1 MRPLFFALA
10 ILCVAEMA
18 APQSPMFNQRDD
30 KYRLLGLKR
39 AKETYEMA
47 KKEFERQVMLHEKQL
62 ISELEL
68 DRARAQVADAEV
80 NYQQSLLAV
89 LFETQYVTVL
99 RAIKYQARDGM
110 KHVRLTLAN
119 ASGGTE
125 EFQKL
130 VNMEDKL
137 FRSLQPDVVSYVYA
151 GLLNNDNT
159 IISKPYEAKIERL
172 RHGEPQEIDFLL
184 LQDLDAVTVNLA
196 YGNGTTRSMKIFL
209 QKDAKENKVLVQ
221 SDQFSQEAE
230 LGKTATFDLRLEQF
244 SLSSLPFS
252 LEVVNLPGQINRYF
266 KDPSNDA
273 RLTQIRFNENTN
285 TRKAALVV
293 SLPDRPTDEVK
304 MGASI
309 QFYVLVIPSDG
320 NGKTVAQTA
329 WTPGDIEKLAVGYV
343 KLELVPRGKGRLLV
357 RAQQLYSAIKADG
370 KVEMNL
376 ELVNEG
382 TEKLDNIEVKIDPPM
397 NWTKKIDPA
406 IIPSLGVG
414 EEKRV
419 TFECSP
425 PPGTTVG
432 RYEIRIRTSALSATQ
447 PVNAEDKTVTVEIQA
462 EANVLGTIVIVMLI
476 LGLVGGIVMFGIR
489 LSKR

>member
-1 MRPLFFALA
+1 
-10 ILCVAEMA
+10 
-18 APQSPMFNQRDD
+18 
-30 KYRLLGLKR
+30 
-39 AKETYEMA
+39 
-47 KKEFERQVMLHEKQL
+47 
-62 ISELEL
+62 
-68 DRARAQVADAEV
+68 
-80 NYQQSLLAV
+80 
-89 LFETQYVTVL
+89 
-99 RAIKYQARDGM
+99 
-110 KHVRLTLAN
+110 
-119 ASGGTE
+119 
-125 EFQKL
+125 
-130 VNMEDKL
+130 
-137 FRSLQPDVVSYVYA
+137 
-151 GLLNNDNT
+151 
-159 IISKPYEAKIERL
+159 
-172 RHGEPQEIDFLL
+172 
-184 LQDLDAVTVNLA
+184 
-196 YGNGTTRSMKIFL
+196 MKIFL

-244 SLSSLPFS
+244 SLTSRPFS
-252 LEVVNLPGQINRYF
+252 LEVLNLPGQITRWF
-266 KDPSNDA
+266 RDPANEA

-285 TRKAALVV
+285 TRHASLVV

-304 MGASI
+304 MDASI
-309 QFYVLVIPSDG
+309 SFYVLVIPSDG
-320 NGKTVAQTA
+320 NNKNISQASLTE
-329 WTPGDIEKLAVGYV
+329 GDIEKLAVGYV

-370 KVEMNL
+370 KVEMSL

-406 IIPSLGVG
+406 IIPALAVG
-414 EEKRV
+414 EERRV

-425 PPGTTVG
+425 PAGTSVG

-462 EANVLGTIVIVMLI
+462 DANVFGTLVIVVLI